1 MSNDID
7 FLALYQ
13 ELGLSPERCS
23 LAQLKAAY
31 RRRVALL
38 HPDRNRASDSDPL
51 CTAPESIQRLNTL
64 YGAAIAFERRFG
76 RLPGAEPA
84 GARRGSLQTP
94 PSGHGG
100 VSTSNLRR
108 EPAFLVPEPKSLRKR
123 VLLALLIL
131 LALAWALWGAGT
143 IAQQ

>member
-23 LAQLKAAY
+23 LDQLKQAY

-38 HPDRNRASDSDPL
+38 HPDRNCASAAGS
-51 CTAPESIQRLNTL
+51 TSESIQHLNTL

-76 RLPGAEPA
+76 RLPGADPA
-84 GARRGSLQTP
+84 GARRNSVATP
-94 PSGHGG
+94 PSGHSA
-100 VSTSNLRR
+100 VSLSNLRR
-108 EPAFLVPEPKSLRKR
+108 EPVFTAPEPKSLRKR

-131 LALAWALWGAGT
+131 LALAWALWGWGT
-143 IAQQ
+143 IAQ